1 MASLT
6 GMYHLTE
13 DFVGRSQGYPYFRW
27 KIRVTPDAENELT
40 REELLAGIIG
50 ELTDATLSGAPETW
64 LSMQRPS
71 SGEKHQKYLKAPT
84 PLAFDDFAKRF
95 IKAHD
100 ARRRRERK
108 PLGTLPKCILCELL
122 VVIR

>member
-27 KIRVTPDAENELT
+27 KIRVTPDAESLLT

-50 ELTDATLSGAPETW
+50 ELTDATLSGAPEIW
-64 LSMQRPS
+64 LSMQRRS
-71 SGEKHQKYLKAPT
+71 
-84 PLAFDDFAKRF
+84 
-95 IKAHD
+95 IKSISRH
-100 ARRRRERK
+100 RHR
-108 PLGTLPKCILCELL
+108 LLSTTLPSALSKRTTRDDDEKESRSVLYQS
-122 VVIR
+122 VFSVNS